1 MAANSP
7 AVDADAVEREI
18 IARLT
23 AAKLRL
29 RFDKVALRLSGGL
42 KAALASAVPEG
53 QAFLFTISA
62 PIRLP
67 GKTAAALEKL
77 ARSEPQEGE
86 RPEIVH
92 GNEVRLRRLRGARKA
107 MPRVLVFV
115 HNADSDASAIL
126 AVAEALLLDP
136 NWDA

>member
-1 MAANSP
+1 MTADSP
-7 AVDADAVEREI
+7 KVSAHAVEREI

-23 AAKLRL
+23 AMKVRL
-29 RFDKVALRLSGGL
+29 RFDKVALRLSGDL
-42 KAALASAVPEG
+42 KAALASAAPEG

-77 ARSEPQEGE
+77 ARSKPQEGE
-86 RPEIVH
+86 RHKIVH

-115 HNADSDASAIL
+115 HNAGSDAGAIL
-126 AVAEALLLDP
+126 AVAEARLLDP
-136 NWDA
+136 NEDA